1 MWKSTNGVWG
11 QSRLKGL
18 GNFGFCWHEV
28 FGAVVASTKGHI
40 VLLFPLLKY
49 CTIESETWTF
59 SQLVLLTNVN
69 DFHYWWKLR
78 PNLHAEDLSSQP
90 FDFRHVSNY
99 QRILQTGTYP
109 FCSTILKGQIRR
121 VRVRGT
127 DTREISNQIKSNIS
141 LSAKGYRELPCP
153 APEHACTY

>member
-99 QRILQTGTYP
+99 QRILQQVPTP
-109 FCSTILKGQIRR
+109 S
-121 VRVRGT
+121 VR
-127 DTREISNQIKSNIS
+127 QF
-141 LSAKGYRELPCP
+141 
-153 APEHACTY
+153 